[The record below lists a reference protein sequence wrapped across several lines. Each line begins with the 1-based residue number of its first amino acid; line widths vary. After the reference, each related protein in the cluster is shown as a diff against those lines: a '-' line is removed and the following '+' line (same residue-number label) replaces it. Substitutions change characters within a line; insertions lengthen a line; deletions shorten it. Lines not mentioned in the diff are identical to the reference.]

1 MAKVTISDVA
11 REAGVALG
19 TVSNALNHPE
29 KVRPE
34 TLETIQKAID
44 KLGYAPN
51 QSARMLAGGQNATFG
66 LVLPNLDHGISL
78 QIANGANAEA
88 KKAGY
93 GLLIANTG
101 NDDIQENRYMRY
113 FMGTQVAG
121 ILVQSMF
128 VYGWGPKEAP
138 SIPTVYLDFHSSN
151 PGYFVGADNVAQ
163 GRLIAEHAVGCG
175 ARRIAVIGKDEFEK
189 LGMRKRGIDE
199 YMESHP
205 DVSVEVVDE
214 GSWNLARDGY
224 NIGKRLA
231 ERSEGERPDFI
242 IALTD
247 VLGTGAIAG
256 IHDAGLSVPADIAVA
271 GCDGNPLAW
280 TGAVPLTT
288 IAPPG
293 YEIGRKG
300 VQYLLKQIEGGRR
313 DANELPTEN
322 HQELVRPFLLSR
334 ASTDT
339 ASARGG
345 DAGAG
350 GAGAYSS
357 QTLDISGYL

>member
-1 MAKVTISDVA
+1 MAKRATISDVA

-51 QSARMLAGGQNATFG
+51 ESARTLAGGQNAIFG
-66 LVLPNLDHGISL
+66 LVLPSFDHGISL

-88 KKAGY
+88 TKAGY
-93 GLLIANTG
+93 GLLIASTG
-101 NDDIQENRYMRY
+101 NDDIQENRYLRY
-113 FMGTQVAG
+113 FAGTQMAG
-121 ILVQSMF
+121 IMVQPLF
-128 VYGWGPKEAP
+128 VYGWQPREAT

-151 PGYFVGADNVAQ
+151 PGYYVGADNVAQ
-163 GRLIAEHAVGCG
+163 GRLIAEHAVSCG
-175 ARRIAVIGKDEFEK
+175 AHRIAVIGKDEFEK

-199 YMESHP
+199 CMETHP
-205 DVSVEVVDE
+205 DITLEVLDE

-224 NIGKRLA
+224 NIGKQLA
-231 ERSEGERPDFI
+231 ERSDEERPDFI
-242 IALTD
+242 ISLTD

-256 IHDAGLSVPADIAVA
+256 IRDAGLSVPDDIAVA

-280 TGAVPLTT
+280 TGTVPLTT

-300 VQYLLKQIEGGRR
+300 IQYLLRQIEEGRR
-313 DANELPTEN
+313 NDGNPPIKN
-322 HQELVRPFLLSR
+322 HQELVRPFLLAR

-339 ASARGG
+339 AHALPGTG
-345 DAGAG
+345 YG
-350 GAGAYSS
+350 SS
-357 QTLDISGYL
+357 TLDISGYL

>member
-1 MAKVTISDVA
+1 MAKVTIADVA
-11 REAGVALG
+11 REAEVAIG

-51 QSARMLAGGQNATFG
+51 ESARVLAGGQNATFG

-93 GLLIANTG
+93 GLLMANAS
-101 NDDIQENRYMRY
+101 DDEIQGNRYLSY
-113 FMGTQVAG
+113 FMGTRMAG
-121 ILVQSMF
+121 IMVQPMF
-128 VYGWGPKEAP
+128 VYGWQPKEAP

-151 PGYFVGADNVAQ
+151 PGYFVGADNIAQ
-163 GRLIAEHAVGCG
+163 GRLIAEHAVDCG
-175 ARRIAVIGKDEFEK
+175 ARRIAIIGRDEFEK
-189 LGMRKRGIDE
+189 LGMRKRGIAE
-199 YMESHP
+199 CMEAHP
-205 DVSVEVVDE
+205 DIELEVLDE

-224 NIGKRLA
+224 DIGKRLA
-231 ERSEGERPDFI
+231 ERPVGERPDFI

-256 IHDAGLSVPADIAVA
+256 IRDAGLSVPGDIAVA

-300 VQYLLKQIEGGRR
+300 VQYLLEQIEDKRR
-313 DANELPTEN
+313 DANELPTKN
-322 HQELVRPFLLSR
+322 HQELVRPFLLAR
-334 ASTDT
+334 ASTGTTRIESDSF
-339 ASARGG
+339 AS
-345 DAGAG
+345 
-350 GAGAYSS
+350 S
-357 QTLDISGYL
+357 TLDISGYL